1 MDFLRKLLIQFSG
14 FWRNLPSGKKFTF
27 VFTTILVVVGLV
39 VLISWVR
46 NITYAPLYS
55 GLDASEAGV
64 VVDKLV
70 QEKVPYRL
78 SNGGTTIMVPSNRV
92 YDIRIKLAAEG
103 LPRSGTIG
111 YEIFDKSNLG
121 MTDFLQKVNYRRA
134 LEGELTKTICQLREV
149 QAARVH
155 IVIPESRLFEKD
167 KTEATA
173 SVVLKLNPAHPLSK
187 NQIQGIAYLVASSVE
202 GLKPNNITIVDYEG
216 NLLSSNN
223 DGNSLASISGSQM
236 ELRQGVESY
245 LETKAQSLLDGV
257 IGQGK
262 SIVRVT
268 AELNFEQVE
277 KTLEE
282 YDPDKLTIRSEERNT
297 EGEKENIITN
307 YEVNRT
313 VEHIVGEVGNVKRLS
328 VAVMV
333 DGNYT
338 TTTNGQTGEAEK
350 KYIPRSQE
358 ELDRLASIVK
368 SAVGFDDNRMDKLEV
383 ASVAFDRAKLE
394 EEQKELDKVEKRN
407 NYFSIGQKVAIAI
420 GILIAFLVLRR
431 IFKKASKKISEI
443 AASAPPPPP
452 PPLFKSSAKMGI
464 GEKGFV
470 PQTGGPNLL
479 DQVAATARQRPDEM
493 SKIVKTMMSE

>member
-1 MDFLRKLLIQFSG
+1 M
-14 FWRNLPSGKKFTF
+14 PSGKKFTF
-27 VFTTILVVVGLV
+27 VFTTIVVVAGLV
-39 VLISWVR
+39 LLVSWVR
-46 NITYAPLYS
+46 NVSYVPLYS

-64 VVDKLV
+64 VVDKLI
-70 QEKVPYRL
+70 EGKVPYRL
-78 SNGGTTIMVPSNRV
+78 SNRGTTILVASSRV

-103 LPRSGTIG
+103 LPRTGTIG

-155 IVIPESRLFEKD
+155 IVIPERRLFEKD
-167 KTEATA
+167 KIEATA
-173 SVVLKLNPAHPLSK
+173 SVALKLSPAHPLGKS
-187 NQIQGIAYLVASSVE
+187 QIQGIAYLVASSVE
-202 GLKPNNITIVDYEG
+202 GLKPGNITIVDYEG

-223 DGNSLASISGSQM
+223 DGNSLASLSGSQM
-236 ELRQGVESY
+236 ELRQNVESY

-268 AELNFEQVE
+268 AELNFEQAE

-282 YDPDKLTIRSEERNT
+282 YDPEKLTIRSEERST
-297 EGEKENIITN
+297 EGEKENVITN

-313 VEHIVGEVGNVKRLS
+313 VEHIIGEVGNIKRLS

-338 TTTNGQTGEAEK
+338 TTTNEQTGATEK
-350 KYIPRSQE
+350 KYIPRTQE

-368 SAVGFDDNRMDKLEV
+368 SAVGFDDTRTDKLEI
-383 ASVAFDRAKLE
+383 ASVAFDRTKME
-394 EEQKELDKVEKRN
+394 DEQKELDKIEKRN
-407 NYFSIGQKVAIAI
+407 NYFSIGEKVTIVI
-420 GILIAFLVLRR
+420 GVLLGLLVLHR
-431 IFKKASKKISEI
+431 IIKKASKSISEI
-443 AASAPPPPP
+443 AASAQ
-452 PPLFKSSAKMGI
+452 PPLFKASGKMGV
-464 GEKGFV
+464 GEKSF
-470 PQTGGPNLL
+470 
-479 DQVAATARQRPDEM
+479 
-493 SKIVKTMMSE
+493 

>member
-1 MDFLRKLLIQFSG
+1 MDFLRKLFTQFSN
-14 FWRNLPSGKKFTF
+14 FWRGLPSGKKFTF
-27 VFTTILVVVGLV
+27 VFTTIVVVAGLV
-39 VLISWVR
+39 LLVSWVR
-46 NITYAPLYS
+46 NVSYVPLYS

-78 SNGGTTIMVPSNRV
+78 SNGGTTILVASSRV

-103 LPRSGTIG
+103 LPRTGTIG

-155 IVIPESRLFEKD
+155 IVIPERRLFEKD
-167 KTEATA
+167 KIEATA
-173 SVVLKLNPAHPLSK
+173 SVALKLNPAHPLGK
-187 NQIQGIAYLVASSVE
+187 GQIQGIAYLVASSVE
-202 GLKPNNITIVDYEG
+202 GLKPGNITIVDYEG

-223 DGNSLASISGSQM
+223 DGNSLASLSGSQM
-236 ELRQGVESY
+236 ELRQNVESY

-268 AELNFEQVE
+268 AELNFEQAE

-282 YDPDKLTIRSEERNT
+282 YDPEKLTIRSEERST
-297 EGEKENIITN
+297 EGEKENVITN

-313 VEHIVGEVGNVKRLS
+313 VEHIIGEVGNIKRLS

-338 TTTNGQTGEAEK
+338 TTTNEQTGATEK
-350 KYIPRSQE
+350 KYIPRTQE
-358 ELDRLASIVK
+358 ELDRLAGIVK
-368 SAVGFDDNRMDKLEV
+368 SAVGLDDTRTDKLEI
-383 ASVAFDRAKLE
+383 ASVAFDRTKME
-394 EEQKELDKVEKRN
+394 DEQKELDKTEKRN
-407 NYFSIGQKVAIAI
+407 NYFSIGEKVAIVI
-420 GILIAFLVLRR
+420 GILLGLLILRR
-431 IFKKASKKISEI
+431 MIKKASKMISEI
-443 AASAPPPPP
+443 AVSAPPPPP
-452 PPLFKSSAKMGI
+452 SLFKPSGKMGL
-464 GEKGFV
+464 GEKSFI